1 MEANTVE
8 IMNKGMKCLLDNLG
22 IVETE
27 YFISTVIREKFDYT
41 KWQQE
46 FFDKIPPNEL
56 KEKIADFAKNYKFEE
71 NPEVILK

>member
-22 IVETE
+22 IVEAE
-27 YFISTVIREKFDYT
+27 FFISTVIREKFDYT

-46 FFDKIPPNEL
+46 YFDEFSPEEL
-56 KEKIADFAKNYKFEE
+56 NDKVADFAKNYTFKG
-71 NPEVILK
+71 NPDSVLK